1 MIDSIIDSLKGEV
14 VEGLTNKLG
23 LSGTEVDKT
32 ISSTKDAFDKT
43 LSDDAGSNGLE
54 TLTNLFSDN
63 ENSSLSNGLIS
74 SLGENLVSSL
84 FSNGFSSDKVS
95 SIKDLVL
102 PVLIKIVSE
111 KIGGNSQV
119 LSGLLGKGDIQDKAS
134 GLIKGLFN

>member
-1 MIDSIIDSLKGEV
+1 LIDSIIDSLKGEV

-95 SIKDLVL
+95 LIKDLVL

>member
-23 LSGTEVDKT
+23 LSGTEVNKT
-32 ISSTKDAFDKT
+32 LSSTKDAFDKT
-43 LSDDAGSNGLE
+43 LSDEAGSNGLE

-74 SLGENLVSSL
+74 SLGKNLVSSL

>member
-1 MIDSIIDSLKGEV
+1 
-14 VEGLTNKLG
+14 
-23 LSGTEVDKT
+23 
-32 ISSTKDAFDKT
+32 
-43 LSDDAGSNGLE
+43 
-54 TLTNLFSDN
+54 
-63 ENSSLSNGLIS
+63 
-74 SLGENLVSSL
+74 
-84 FSNGFSSDKVS
+84 VS

>member
-32 ISSTKDAFDKT
+32 LSSTKDAFDKT
-43 LSDDAGSNGLE
+43 LSDEAGSNGLE

-102 PVLIKIVSE
+102 PILIKIVSE

>member
-32 ISSTKDAFDKT
+32 LSSTKDAFDKT
-43 LSDDAGSNGLE
+43 LSDEAGSNGLE

>member
-32 ISSTKDAFDKT
+32 LSSTKDAFDKT
-43 LSDDAGSNGLE
+43 LSDEAGSNGLE

-63 ENSSLSNGLIS
+63 ENSSLSNGLIG

>member
-32 ISSTKDAFDKT
+32 LSSTKDTFDKT
-43 LSDDAGSNGLE
+43 VSEEAGNNGLE
-54 TLTNLFSDN
+54 TLTNLFSNN
-63 ENSSLSNGLIS
+63 ENSSSSNGLIS
-74 SLGENLVSSL
+74 SLGENLASSL
-84 FSNGFSSDKVS
+84 SSNGFSSDKVS
-95 SIKDLVL
+95 SIKDVVL
-102 PVLIKIVSE
+102 PVLIKLVSE
-111 KIGGNSQV
+111 KIGGNSQM

>member
-32 ISSTKDAFDKT
+32 LSSTKDAFDKT
-43 LSDDAGSNGLE
+43 LSDEAGSNGLE

-74 SLGENLVSSL
+74 SLAENLVSSL

>member
-32 ISSTKDAFDKT
+32 LSSTKDAFDKT
-43 LSDDAGSNGLE
+43 VSEEAGNNGLE

-63 ENSSLSNGLIS
+63 ENSSSSNGLIS
-74 SLGENLVSSL
+74 SLGENLASSL
-84 FSNGFSSDKVS
+84 SSNGFSSDKVS
-95 SIKDLVL
+95 SIKDVVL
-102 PVLIKIVSE
+102 PVLIKLVSE
-111 KIGGNSQV
+111 KIGGNSQM

>member
-32 ISSTKDAFDKT
+32 LSSTKDAFDKT
-43 LSDDAGSNGLE
+43 LSDEAGRNGLE

>member
-1 MIDSIIDSLKGEV
+1 MIDSIIDSLKGEL

-32 ISSTKDAFDKT
+32 LSSTKDAFDKT
-43 LSDDAGSNGLE
+43 VSEEVGNNGLE

-63 ENSSLSNGLIS
+63 ENSSSSNDLIS
-74 SLGENLVSSL
+74 SLGENLASSL
-84 FSNGFSSDKVS
+84 SSNGFSSDKLS
-95 SIKDLVL
+95 SIKDVVL
-102 PVLIKIVSE
+102 PVLIKLVSE
-111 KIGGNSQV
+111 KIGGNSQM

>member
-1 MIDSIIDSLKGEV
+1 MIDLIIDSLKGEV

-23 LSGTEVDKT
+23 LSGTEVNKT
-32 ISSTKDAFDKT
+32 LSSTKDAFDKT
-43 LSDDAGSNGLE
+43 LSDEAGSNGLE

-74 SLGENLVSSL
+74 SLGKNLVSSL

>member
-32 ISSTKDAFDKT
+32 LSSTKDAFDKT
-43 LSDDAGSNGLE
+43 LSDEAGSNGLE

-119 LSGLLGKGDIQDKAS
+119 LLGLLGKGDIQDKAS

>member
-23 LSGTEVDKT
+23 LSSTEVDKT
-32 ISSTKDAFDKT
+32 LSSTKDAFDKT
-43 LSDDAGSNGLE
+43 VSEEAGNNGLE

-63 ENSSLSNGLIS
+63 ENSSSSNGLIS
-74 SLGENLVSSL
+74 SLGENLASSL
-84 FSNGFSSDKVS
+84 SSNGFSSDKVS
-95 SIKDLVL
+95 SIQDVVL
-102 PVLIKIVSE
+102 PVLIKLVSE
-111 KIGGNSQV
+111 KIGGNSQM

>member
-23 LSGTEVDKT
+23 LSSTEVDKT
-32 ISSTKDAFDKT
+32 LSSTKDAFDKT
-43 LSDDAGSNGLE
+43 VSEEAGNNGLE

-63 ENSSLSNGLIS
+63 ENSSSSNGLIS
-74 SLGENLVSSL
+74 SLGENLASSL
-84 FSNGFSSDKVS
+84 SSNGFSSDKVS
-95 SIKDLVL
+95 SIKDVVL
-102 PVLIKIVSE
+102 PVLIKLVSE
-111 KIGGNSQV
+111 KIGGNSQM